1 MTNAFL
7 GREDEI
13 RRQMESLV
21 DQIEIVKAQAQE
33 SDLVAKKL
41 EEQNQ
46 ILKNGNN
53 QQLSE
58 LQEEL
63 RRLRIT
69 KSDDKFLPNF
79 QVKR

>member
-1 MTNAFL
+1 
-7 GREDEI
+7 
-13 RRQMESLV
+13 MESLV

-46 ILKNGNN
+46 ILKNENN

-63 RRLRIT
+63 RRLMIT
-69 KSDDKFLPNF
+69 KCDDKFLRNF

>member
-1 MTNAFL
+1 
-7 GREDEI
+7 
-13 RRQMESLV
+13 MESLV
-21 DQIEIVKAQAQE
+21 EQIEIVKAQAQE

-63 RRLRIT
+63 RRLRVT
-69 KSDDKFLPNF
+69 KSDNKF
-79 QVKR
+79 

>member
-1 MTNAFL
+1 
-7 GREDEI
+7 
-13 RRQMESLV
+13 MESLV

-46 ILKNGNN
+46 ILKNENN

-63 RRLRIT
+63 RRLMIK
-69 KSDDKFLPNF
+69 KSDNKFLRNF

>member
-69 KSDDKFLPNF
+69 KSDNKFLPNF

>member
-41 EEQNQ
+41 EDQNQ

-63 RRLRIT
+63 RRFNIT
-69 KSDDKFLPNF
+69 KSDNKFLPNF

>member
-1 MTNAFL
+1 MNNAFL

-63 RRLRIT
+63 RRLMIT
-69 KSDDKFLPNF
+69 KSDNKFLRNF

>member
-69 KSDDKFLPNF
+69 KSDNKFLPNF
-79 QVKR
+79 QVER